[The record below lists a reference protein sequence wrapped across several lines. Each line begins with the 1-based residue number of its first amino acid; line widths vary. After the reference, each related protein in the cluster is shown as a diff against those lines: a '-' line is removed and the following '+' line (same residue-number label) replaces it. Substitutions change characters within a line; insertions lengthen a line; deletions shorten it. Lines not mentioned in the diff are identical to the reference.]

1 MMALGRVVPILRV
14 FDGGLA
20 DEFYLG
26 FLGFRADWEHRFTG
40 HLPLYRQVSRDG
52 AVLHLSE
59 HFGDG
64 TPGTV
69 VQIQVDGI
77 VALAAELDAKDNSHC
92 RPSLEH
98 QPWGASLD
106 VVDPFGNQLRFLQS
120 H

>member
-1 MMALGRVVPILRV
+1 MTALARVVPILRV
-14 FDGGLA
+14 FDGNLA
-20 DEFYLG
+20 DQFYLG
-26 FLGFRADWEHRFTG
+26 FLGFRADWEHRFTD
-40 HLPLYRQVSRDG
+40 HLPLFRQVSRDG

-69 VQIQVDGI
+69 VQIEVEGI
-77 VALAAELDAKDNSHC
+77 IEFADELDRKNYSHC

-98 QPWGASLD
+98 QPWGTTLD